1 MTRYLCQRLLQSLVV
16 LLVMSAAIYALIG
29 LMPGDPV
36 DLMIT
41 ADPNLT
47 PEDVAHLRALYG
59 LDQPLIERYGH
70 WLRSTLSGD
79 WGYSRLYARPVLEAL
94 WPALVNTTLLM
105 ASAFSL
111 SIAIAIPTGMI
122 AAARPFSFIDY
133 TINSLAFIGVSMPP
147 FWLALILIIVF
158 AVTLGILPAGG
169 TAMAVGSG
177 LWHTASFL
185 VLPVLTLTLA
195 NVGGQIRY
203 VRAAMLDTLGQDY
216 IRTAR
221 AKGLTERQVL
231 VGHALRSAMIP
242 VVTILALEFGTL
254 FSGALITETVFSY
267 PGMGKLIYDA
277 ILGNDYNLA
286 LLALL
291 LATAVTLLANLL
303 ADIAYTLLDPR
314 VSLTRLEP

>member
-1 MTRYLCQRLLQSLVV
+1 
-16 LLVMSAAIYALIG
+16 MSAAIYALIG

-41 ADPNLT
+41 ADPHLT
-47 PEDVAHLRALYG
+47 PEDVAHLRELYG
-59 LDQPLIERYGH
+59 LDQPLYERYGH

-79 WGYSRLYARPVLEAL
+79 WGYSRLYARPVLDAL
-94 WPALVNTTLLM
+94 GPALANTTLLM
-105 ASAFSL
+105 TCAFFL

-133 TINSLAFIGVSMPP
+133 LINLTAFIGISMPP

-169 TAMAVGSG
+169 TAMTEGSDF
-177 LWHTASFL
+177 WHTASFL
-185 VLPVLTLTLA
+185 ILPVLSLTLA
-195 NVGGQIRY
+195 SIGGQIRY
-203 VRAAMLDTLGQDY
+203 VRAAMLDTLNQDF
-216 IRTAR
+216 IRTAH

-231 VGHALRSAMIP
+231 VGHALRSAMVP
-242 VVTILALEFGTL
+242 VVTILALDFGIL

-267 PGMGKLIYDA
+267 PGMGKLIYDS

-286 LLALL
+286 LIALL
-291 LATAVTLLANLL
+291 LATALTLFANLL
-303 ADIAYTLLDPR
+303 ADIAYTFLDPR
-314 VSLTRLEP
+314 VSLSRLEL